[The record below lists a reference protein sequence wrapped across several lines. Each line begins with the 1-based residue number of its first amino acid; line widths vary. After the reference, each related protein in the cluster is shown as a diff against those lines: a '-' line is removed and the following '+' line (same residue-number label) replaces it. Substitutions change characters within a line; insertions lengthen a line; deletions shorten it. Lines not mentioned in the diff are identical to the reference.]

1 MSISTTTR
9 KAGPFT
15 GNGVT
20 VSFPF
25 AFKVF
30 AAADVLVVRGEIATS
45 ADTQMTLG
53 THYSVT
59 LNSDQDT
66 NPGGTVNW
74 IGTPL
79 SSAFTLTIGSKVAS
93 TQPATFTNLGRFYP
107 RVLNDALD
115 RLTIVVQQLAEE
127 VSRSV
132 KVGFSGL
139 VSPDQLVSTITTAA
153 STATAGA
160 ASAAD
165 SAEAAFTAVADA
177 QDAITAANAAI
188 AGAVQA
194 DGSVAMTA
202 ELELAGDAAG
212 ALGAVPKQQAES
224 IATSAA
230 TSAVSNRMQFSLTA
244 SQATTSGS
252 AVDFTGIPSWAKR
265 VTISFSGVSLS
276 GSDLVVVLL
285 GTSAGFVTSGYQ
297 GSYQLN
303 TIGLPSNSIGGG
315 YGLNFAVSAN
325 NTPGD
330 VRHGVATLVHMGGNL
345 WAISGTSGISVGAN
359 VSQFAGTVQLPGGLD
374 RIRFAPSGGN
384 TFDAGSVS
392 LLIEG

>member
-45 ADTQMTLG
+45 ADAPLTLG

-79 SSAFTLTIGSKVAS
+79 SAAFTLTIGSKVTS

-139 VSPDQLVSTITTAA
+139 VSPDELVSTITTAA

-160 ASAAD
+160 ASAAA
-165 SAEAAFTAVADA
+165 SAGAALDAVTDA
-177 QDAITAANAAI
+177 QDAIDAANAAV

-202 ELELAGDAAG
+202 ELELAGNAAG
-212 ALGAVPKQQAES
+212 AFGAVPKQQAES
-224 IATSAA
+224 IASTAAA
-230 TSAVSNRMQFSLTA
+230 TAAATAETNAKNTGLGYAQTWQDLTA
-244 SQATTSGS
+244 SRATSTTYYNTTGRPIMIDVVGLNTGSSNLTITVNGTSLNQFGVTLSSGS
-252 AVDFTGIPSWAKR
+252 AIVVRSAIIPPGASYSVTGAG
-265 VTISFSGVSLS
+265 VTQWNEL
-276 GSDLVVVLL
+276 
-285 GTSAGFVTSGYQ
+285 
-297 GSYQLN
+297 
-303 TIGLPSNSIGGG
+303 
-315 YGLNFAVSAN
+315 
-325 NTPGD
+325 
-330 VRHGVATLVHMGGNL
+330 R
-345 WAISGTSGISVGAN
+345 
-359 VSQFAGTVQLPGGLD
+359 
-374 RIRFAPSGGN
+374 
-384 TFDAGSVS
+384 
-392 LLIEG
+392 